1 MHGQTP
7 DATVDQEDDEAA
19 KTRTIIESECRMI
32 SLVQRESNIP
42 LPHVY
47 LFEADPYSSVG
58 AQFILMGCLRGN
70 AGIDLS
76 INLPPEHKLD
86 VYAQIAEIQLDLF
99 HIRLPK
105 IGKVAGINEDG
116 TYRQGPLPI
125 LGGPFDT
132 AAEFFRAWSTKVE
145 FGLSEGQLRDTAGP
159 YAEEISLSL
168 SAFREWVNDNAK
180 SLSVNNTGPFP
191 LCHGDFGHNN
201 MVFDDT
207 YRLLGVIDWET
218 AFAGPY
224 EVSCEFPLSMSVVP
238 PAMDVPWKYDEMGCP
253 KDPDERQKFADRAS
267 YIAIVR

>member
-1 MHGQTP
+1 M
-7 DATVDQEDDEAA
+7 E
-19 KTRTIIESECRMI
+19 K
-32 SLVQRESNIP
+32 
-42 LPHVY
+42 
-47 LFEADPYSSVG
+47 
-58 AQFILMGCLRGN
+58 GN

-76 INLPPEHKLD
+76 INLPAEHKLD
-86 VYAQIAEIQLDLF
+86 VYAQIADIQIVMF

-105 IGKVAGINEDG
+105 IGKVVEINEDG
-116 TYRQGPLPI
+116 TYRQGPLPV

-145 FGLSEGQLRDTAGP
+145 FGLSEAQLRDTAGP

-168 SAFREWVNDNAK
+168 SAFREWVNDNAE
-180 SLSVNNTGPFP
+180 SLLAHFP
-191 LCHGDFGHNN
+191 YVMVIFGHNN

-238 PAMDVPWKYDEMGCP
+238 PVMDVPWKYDEMGCP